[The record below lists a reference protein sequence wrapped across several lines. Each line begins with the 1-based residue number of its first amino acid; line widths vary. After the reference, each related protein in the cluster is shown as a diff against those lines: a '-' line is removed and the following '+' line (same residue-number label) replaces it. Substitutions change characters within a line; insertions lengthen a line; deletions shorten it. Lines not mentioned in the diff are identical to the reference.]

1 MIINYTYD
9 EMINKTIDFYNTL
22 GIKIPKKHIKR
33 AVESLTM
40 PDFAHMFND
49 ERFLILKN
57 AEIKD
62 HRALATVGD
71 AVCEAYL
78 MIKYYHENRTM
89 ASLTY
94 GKIKLENYYLNI
106 VGKNLLEN
114 KLFSYNNDLKSYN
127 TKDYATAFE
136 AVVGFISLLNIN
148 KAFKILDTYLV

>member
-1 MIINYTYD
+1 MIIKYTFE
-9 EMINKTIDFYNTL
+9 EMTNLTLDFYNTI
-22 GIKIPKKHIKR
+22 GIKIPKKYIKR

-40 PDFAHMFND
+40 PEFAYSYNTVYAK
-49 ERFLILKN
+49 IN
-57 AEIKD
+57 D

-78 MIKYYHENRTM
+78 MIKKYEDKSTM

-94 GKIKLENYYLNI
+94 DKYILQNNQLNI
-106 VGKNLLEN
+106 IGKKLLKD
-114 KLFSYNNDLKSYN
+114 KLFAYNNDLRNDN

-148 KAFKILDTYLV
+148 KAFKLLDAFLM